1 MTISTGSAAERE
13 WTRAAAVEQALRP
26 RRGARRPPVKA
37 WLQPAL
43 ISLVVVAAF
52 IACYVGLQR
61 DPQPHRVPVAV
72 TGPSLPGEIQ
82 QALGDAVEVHPA
94 ADAATARHALERHDV
109 VAVLGTAAPGHLRL
123 EIAGA
128 AGMSTTS
135 AVRTLVDAY
144 ARGAGAHATTA
155 DVVPLAEH
163 DARGLVGFYVAF
175 GVSLAGFVL
184 GSNVLGLAGVMRL
197 RHRFFLLIGASAAI
211 GAVGALVVGPVLGA
225 APAPL
230 VPLVF
235 VLALLAVATAFTTK
249 LLGAVLGP
257 DRATGHHA
265 VAADRRQRHERR
277 GHRSRPAARRGP
289 GGLRPAAARSGRE
302 GHRRSQLLQRL
313 ALGRPRDH
321 PGCVGHRRRDP
332 AEPASPPD
340 ATPSSRRLTDAP
352 GPAPAVAG
360 PGAGPSG

>member
-26 RRGARRPPVKA
+26 RQGARRPPVKA

-94 ADAATARHALERHDV
+94 ADAATARDALERHDV
-109 VAVLGTAAPGHLRL
+109 VAVLGTAAPGRLRL

-128 AGMSTTS
+128 AGVSTTS

-184 GSNVLGLAGVMRL
+184 GSNVVGLAGVMRL

-211 GAVGALVVGPVLGA
+211 GAVGAFVVGPVLGA

-257 DRATGHHA
+257 IGLPVTTLLLLTVGNATSGAVIGADLLPAGARAVSALLPPGAAVRGIADLSYYNGSHLGGPVITLAVWAIVAGILLSLRPRLMRRRAA
-265 VAADRRQRHERR
+265 VA
-277 GHRSRPAARRGP
+277 
-289 GGLRPAAARSGRE
+289 
-302 GHRRSQLLQRL
+302 
-313 ALGRPRDH
+313 
-321 PGCVGHRRRDP
+321 
-332 AEPASPPD
+332 
-340 ATPSSRRLTDAP
+340 
-352 GPAPAVAG
+352 
-360 PGAGPSG
+360 

>member
-13 WTRAAAVEQALRP
+13 WTRPATVEQALRP
-26 RRGARRPPVKA
+26 RRGARRAPVKA

-128 AGMSTTS
+128 AGVSTTS

-144 ARGAGAHATTA
+144 ARGVGAHVTTA

-211 GAVGALVVGPVLGA
+211 GAVGAFVVGPVLGA

-257 DRATGHHA
+257 IGLPVTTLLLLTVGNATSGAVIGADLLPAGARAVSALLPPGAAVRGIADLSYYNGSHLGGPVITLAVWAIVVGILLSLRPRLMRRRAA
-265 VAADRRQRHERR
+265 VA
-277 GHRSRPAARRGP
+277 
-289 GGLRPAAARSGRE
+289 
-302 GHRRSQLLQRL
+302 
-313 ALGRPRDH
+313 
-321 PGCVGHRRRDP
+321 
-332 AEPASPPD
+332 
-340 ATPSSRRLTDAP
+340 
-352 GPAPAVAG
+352 
-360 PGAGPSG
+360 